1 MASNNIP
8 RPKVAC
14 EVSVERVVAARAAD
28 RASALESATAQNLP
42 AGALLPGIQQA
53 NLAARQPI
61 VDALREA
68 LSTVAGR
75 SRDVVLIVPDATT
88 RVMLLDFD
96 TLPEKQEDAEGV
108 VRFRLKKSLP
118 FDIDQSAVAFDRQKT
133 AEGMRVI
140 AAVTPRTVLQE
151 YESAV
156 LEAGYSPGTVM
167 PSMIAALGAVDAAQP
182 TMVIKVESGTTTF
195 AIVDGG
201 QLLLYRALENG
212 GTAVTGESLVDDVN
226 TSLVYFED
234 RYSVT
239 VERLLVSGVQSGQ
252 ALQTAFSDR
261 AVNVEELVPMALA
274 GAAASNVSRSAL
286 AGVAGALVS

>member
-1 MASNNIP
+1 MPNTNIS

-28 RASALESATAQNLP
+28 KLAALESATAQTLP
-42 AGALLPGIQQA
+42 AGALVPGLQQA

-61 VDALREA
+61 VDALRDS
-68 LSTVAGR
+68 LSMVAGR
-75 SRDVVLIVPDATT
+75 SRDVVLIIPDATT
-88 RVMLLDFD
+88 RIMLLDFD
-96 TLPEKQEDAEGV
+96 TLPEKPQDAEGV

-118 FDIDQSAVAFDRQKT
+118 FDIDESAVSFDRQAT
-133 AEGMRVI
+133 GDGLRVI
-140 AAVTPRTVLQE
+140 AAVTPRAVLEE

-156 LEAGYSPGTVM
+156 RDAGYHPGSVV
-167 PSMIAALGAVDAAQP
+167 PSMIAALGAVDATHPA
-182 TMVIKVESGTTTF
+182 MVIKVESGTTTF
-195 AIVDGG
+195 AVVDRG

-212 GTAVTGESLVDDVN
+212 GATVTGESLVDDVN

-234 RYSVT
+234 RYQVT
-239 VERLLVSGVQSGQ
+239 VERLLTSGVQSGQ
-252 ALQTAFSDR
+252 ALQAAFSDR
-261 AVNVEELVPMALA
+261 AVKVEDLVSASLA

>member
-1 MASNNIP
+1 MPNNNIP

-14 EVSVERVVAARAAD
+14 EVSVERVVAACAANKL
-28 RASALESATAQNLP
+28 AALESATAQSLP
-42 AGALLPGIQQA
+42 AGALAPGLQQA

-61 VDALREA
+61 VDALRDA
-68 LSTVAGR
+68 LSSVAGR
-75 SRDVVLIVPDATT
+75 SRDVTLIIPDATT
-88 RVMLLDFD
+88 RIMLLDFD
-96 TLPEKQEDAEGV
+96 TLPEKLEDAEGV

-118 FDIDQSAVAFDRQKT
+118 FDIDQSAVSFDRQSSG
-133 AEGMRVI
+133 EGLRVI
-140 AAVTPRTVLQE
+140 AAVTPRSVLEE

-156 LEAGYSPGTVM
+156 REAGYNPGTVM
-167 PSMIAALGAVDAAQP
+167 PSMVAALGAVDAMQP

-195 AIVDGG
+195 AIVDRD

-212 GTAVTGESLVDDVN
+212 GVAVTGESLIDDVN

-239 VERLLVSGVQSGQ
+239 VERLLISGVQSGQ
-252 ALQTAFSDR
+252 ALQEAFSDR
-261 AVNVEELVPMALA
+261 AVKVEDLVSISVA

>member
-1 MASNNIP
+1 MANNNIP
-8 RPKVAC
+8 RPRIAC

-28 RASALESATAQNLP
+28 KLPALESATAQGLP
-42 AGALLPGIQQA
+42 PGALAPGLQQT
-53 NLAARQPI
+53 NLAVRQPV
-61 VDALREA
+61 VDALRDS
-68 LSTVAGR
+68 LSVVAGR
-75 SRDVVLIVPDATT
+75 SRDVVLIIPDATT

-96 TLPEKQEDAEGV
+96 TLPEKQQDAEGV

-118 FDIDQSAVAFDRQKT
+118 FDIDHSAVSFDRQ
-133 AEGMRVI
+133 AAGNGVRVV
-140 AAVTPRTVLQE
+140 AAVTPRPVLEE

-156 LEAGYSPGTVM
+156 RDAGYHPGTVI
-167 PSMIAALGAVDAAQP
+167 PSMIAALGAVDATQP

-195 AIVDGG
+195 AIVDRD

-212 GTAVTGESLVDDVN
+212 GAAVTGESIVDDVN

-252 ALQTAFSDR
+252 ALQAAFSDR
-261 AVNVEELVPMALA
+261 AVKVEDLISMALA
-274 GAAASNVSRSAL
+274 GAAAGNLSRFAL